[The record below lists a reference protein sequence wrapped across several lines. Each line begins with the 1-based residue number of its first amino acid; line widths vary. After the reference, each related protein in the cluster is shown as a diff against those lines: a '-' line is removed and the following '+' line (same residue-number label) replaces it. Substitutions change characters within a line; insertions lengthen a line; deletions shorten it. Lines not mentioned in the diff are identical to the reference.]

1 MAKKAAAKKSAGKA
15 VKKAAAKKAPLKK
28 AKKVAPRKA
37 PVKKSVPAKG
47 DAGKKVV
54 RTTVTARVDVG
65 FGNDLFIRGEGAG
78 LSWDKGVLMD
88 NVSPYEWVWK
98 TTRAKSDVEFK
109 FLINDEQWA
118 DGDNLT
124 VSPGGA
130 SISTP
135 TFS

>member
-1 MAKKAAAKKSAGKA
+1 MAKKAAAKKSAKKATKKA
-15 VKKAAAKKAPLKK
+15 VAKKAPLKK
-28 AKKVAPRKA
+28 AKKVAARKA

-47 DAGKKVV
+47 GPGKEVV
-54 RTTVTARVDVG
+54 QTTVTARVDVG
-65 FGNDLFIRGEGAG
+65 FGNDLFIRGEGAD
-78 LSWDKGVLMD
+78 LSWDKGTLMD

-118 DGDNLT
+118 DGDNLS